1 MELKGKTILVT
12 GGTGIGVGAGVCRAI
27 VEAGGRLVVNGRN
40 REKLE
45 ATLAEYPD
53 AVAALGDIRDARQV
67 EEMFRSIGRDCGAV
81 DGLVNNAG
89 IGLSRL
95 AHEADEEEFDN
106 LYAVDLRASW
116 LMARAFIRQLLEAGR
131 VGSIVNVSSVHAH
144 ATMPRYALYAGA
156 KAGIE
161 GITRGLAYEYGAKGI
176 RCNAIAPGYVHA
188 EQNYNLIRSWTDDP
202 EGWVREHTLN
212 HQALQYEITPQ
223 DCGELAVFLLSDRSR
238 CITGQTIRID
248 GGMTA
253 MLYNRDFLS

>member
-12 GGTGIGVGAGVCRAI
+12 GGTGIGVGAGVCSAI
-27 VEAGGRLVVNGRN
+27 AEAGGRLIVNGRN
-40 REKLE
+40 AEKLE
-45 ATLAEYPD
+45 ATIAKYPG
-53 AVAALGDIRDARQV
+53 AIAALGDIRDALQV
-67 EEMFRSIGRDCGAV
+67 EEMFRTIERECGIV

-89 IGLSRL
+89 IGLSKL
-95 AHEADEEEFDN
+95 AHEVNEKEFDD

-116 LMARAFIRQLLEAGR
+116 LVARGFIRQLLAGGR
-131 VGSIVNVSSVHAH
+131 GGSIVNVSSVHAH

-176 RCNAIAPGYVHA
+176 RCNAMAPGYVHA
-188 EQNYNLIRSWTDDP
+188 EQNYELIRSWTDDP
-202 EGWVREHTLN
+202 QGWVHEHTLN
-212 HQALQYEITPQ
+212 HQALQYEITPR
-223 DCGELAVFLLSDRSR
+223 DCGDLAVFLLSDRSR